1 MVGYLIFGESAKSQ
15 ITLNLPRGEIS
26 TQVAIIAMLVNPF
39 AKYALTLTPV
49 AAALEEFLPHEWKT
63 KNFEMCGVIIRSL
76 LVASTVGIA
85 IAIPFFV
92 FIMALVGSFLSV
104 TVAIIIP
111 CICYLKLFSHQIV
124 LWEKGLI
131 LCFLAFGLIAC
142 IAGTYT
148 SVMEI
153 VNRLSV
159 M

>member
-92 FIMALVGSFLSV
+92 FIMALVGSLLNIN
-104 TVAIIIP
+104 VAITIP
-111 CICYLKLFSHQIV
+111 CICYLRLFSKEVV

-131 LCFLAFGLIAC
+131 LCILAFAFVAC
-142 IAGTYT
+142 MDGTYT
-148 SVMEI
+148 SLLEI
-153 VNRLSV
+153 ANNL
-159 M
+159 